1 MLPVLLLGDSADDTT
16 KVFLDPVGL
25 ESAISSVASEFA
37 KQCIKL
43 MLIFDWESLKRSD
56 GSKDSIR

>member
-1 MLPVLLLGDSADDTT
+1 MLPVLPLGDSADDTT

-25 ESAISSVASEFA
+25 ESDISSVAGEFA

-43 MLIFDWESLKRSD
+43 MLIFD
-56 GSKDSIR
+56 